1 MHYETSWNVLLLFSG
16 EIFGLSECG
25 LGAEGGFG
33 AEGNKKDNNL
43 AARSLGVLEV
53 GDVS

>member
-25 LGAEGGFG
+25 LGAEG
-33 AEGNKKDNNL
+33 
-43 AARSLGVLEV
+43 VLELKETRRITTWQPEAWEY
-53 GDVS
+53 